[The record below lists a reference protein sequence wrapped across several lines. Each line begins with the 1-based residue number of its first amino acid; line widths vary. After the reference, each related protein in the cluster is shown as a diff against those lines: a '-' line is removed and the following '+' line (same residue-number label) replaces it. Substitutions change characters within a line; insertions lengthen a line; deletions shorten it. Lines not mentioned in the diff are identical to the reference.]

1 MWTLAW
7 ARTIDTA
14 MDSARRSTVALIAA
28 YAVAL
33 QALLSGLIP
42 VTPAVLANP
51 FAVLCS
57 HDGAGGT
64 GQPAP
69 HDLPCTAI
77 CAALGH
83 AVAGPLPPAVSIAL
97 ASAEVIAAVV
107 PDGDWTV
114 SRRATRSPQLTRG
127 PPLA

>member
-1 MWTLAW
+1 
-7 ARTIDTA
+7 
-14 MDSARRSTVALIAA
+14 MDSPRRSFVALIAA

-42 VTPAVLANP
+42 VTPTVSANP
-51 FAVLCS
+51 FAILCS

-64 GQPAP
+64 GQPAS

-83 AVAGPLPPAVSIAL
+83 AVSGPLPPAVSIAM
-97 ASAEVIAAVV
+97 ASVEVIAAVA
-107 PDGDWTV
+107 PDGDEAV
-114 SRRATRSPQLTRG
+114 PHRPARSPQVTRG